1 MLEWTRFSGLLVRTN
16 QGLWGNVRQTAPGGP
31 SLEASEPGSRCLW
44 WRRLGSKMTP
54 WNSVRRYFPAPEWR
68 HHTSGRHTVAD
79 WTWLIVWFFQSAV
92 VKFNDRRPVA
102 EQINQLYFAV
112 FQWRDPYIQQNKMVS
127 FPGCLVSSC
136 QSCKAGFLLPNRSW
150 RLIPGAPSPFCLGF
164 SWLCSRLLILPNSPF
179 SG

>member
-1 MLEWTRFSGLLVRTN
+1 MWDELLQVDLLWRLQNLGQDVSGEDVWEAKWLRGIPTGGISPRQSGATLRPDATRSLVE
-16 QGLWGNVRQTAPGGP
+16 L
-31 SLEASEPGSRCLW
+31 
-44 WRRLGSKMTP
+44 
-54 WNSVRRYFPAPEWR
+54 
-68 HHTSGRHTVAD
+68 
-79 WTWLIVWFFQSAV
+79 VWFFQSAV

-127 FPGCLVSSC
+127 FPGPLVSC